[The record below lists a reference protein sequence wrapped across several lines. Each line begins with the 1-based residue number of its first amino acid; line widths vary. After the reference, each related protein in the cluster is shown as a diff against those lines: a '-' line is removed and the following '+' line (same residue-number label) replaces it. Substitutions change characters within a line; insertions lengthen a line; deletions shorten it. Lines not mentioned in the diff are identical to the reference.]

1 MPELCRIAAVVPRV
15 KPGDVA
21 FNTDEV
27 IACAKEAVAA
37 GAGVVLFPEL
47 CLTGATCGDLF
58 GSAVLLRRAEEGLC
72 RLKAAS
78 RELDA
83 VIAVGLPLLFRGIL
97 LDCAVLL
104 RKGVIAGVAGKYGTA
119 GTPFASFSEAEGAE
133 FVFDGETLRL
143 AELPVFEAGEC
154 RFAVCVGSDIT
165 LPLSPA
171 PELACRGA
179 QLLLNPAAEGEFT
192 AVSRERSAFLAAL
205 SGQLISVIVS
215 SGAGPGESGTDMLYG
230 GRAAIFDNG
239 RVDAENTPP
248 VSGRSIIYSDFF
260 PRRLESRR
268 LREKNFRCRAGKSGE
283 YIPVPP
289 LPEPPDWRFVRLAAN
304 PFVPEDPAELALRC
318 RELTAI
324 QSAALARRVE
334 AVKARK
340 LVIGLSGGL
349 DSTWAFLV
357 CVECCKRLGRPVSDI
372 CAVTMPGFG
381 TSGRTRGNA
390 EKMAELFG
398 AELRI
403 IPIADAVTGHFADIG
418 HDPEDHNVTYE
429 NSQARERTQILMD
442 LANDL
447 GGIVIGTGDLSELAM
462 GWCTYNGDQM
472 AMYGVNGSTPKTL
485 MRHLVTW
492 YAEHAACGEGRQVL
506 LDVVATPVSPELL
519 PDSQHTEK
527 LIGSYDLHDFFLWHT
542 VRYGETPEFLRK
554 AAEHVF
560 SGKFTASEID
570 GALEVFLRRFQRQ
583 QFKRNPMPDG
593 AKAGTFSLSPRGD
606 WLTPSDSEMP
616 LP

>member
-27 IACAKEAVAA
+27 ISCAKKAA
-37 GAGVVLFPEL
+37 ANGAGLVLFPEL

-72 RLKAAS
+72 RIKAAS
-78 RELDA
+78 KEMDA
-83 VIAVGLPLLFRGIL
+83 VIVVGLPLLWRGLL
-97 LDCAVLL
+97 LDCALLL
-104 RKGVIAGVAGKYGTA
+104 RKGVIAGVAGKYGTD
-119 GTPFASFSEAEGAE
+119 GTPFASFGEVGGSE
-133 FVFDGETLRL
+133 FVFAGETLRF
-143 AELPVFEAGEC
+143 AGPAVFEAGKC
-154 RFAVCVGSDIT
+154 RFAVCMGSDIA
-165 LPLSPA
+165 LPLSPT

-179 QLLLNPAAEGEFT
+179 QILLNPAAEGEFT

-205 SGQLISVIVS
+205 SSQLISVIVS
-215 SGAGPGESGTDMLYG
+215 ANAGPGESGTDMIYG

-239 RVDAENTPP
+239 RVDAENTPLLP
-248 VSGRSIIYSDFF
+248 GRSIIYGDIF
-260 PRRLESRR
+260 PRRLEFRR
-268 LREKNFRCRAGKSGE
+268 LRERNFRCRAGKSGE
-283 YIPVPP
+283 YIPLPP

-304 PFVPEDPAELALRC
+304 PFVPEDPAELSLRC

-357 CVECCKRLGRPVSDI
+357 CAECCKRLGRPAADI

-403 IPIADAVTGHFADIG
+403 IPIADAVTGHFKDIG
-418 HDPEDHNVTYE
+418 HAPEDHNVTYE

-462 GWCTYNGDQM
+462 GWCTFNGDQM
-472 AMYGVNGSTPKTL
+472 AMYGVNGATPKTL

-492 YAEHAACGEGRQVL
+492 YAEHAASGEGRQVL

-519 PDSQHTEK
+519 PGSQHTEK

-560 SGKFTASEID
+560 AGKFTSSEID
-570 GALEVFLRRFQRQ
+570 GALGVFLRRFQRQ

-593 AKAGTFSLSPRGD
+593 AKAGTFSLSTRGD

>member
-1 MPELCRIAAVVPRV
+1 MPELCRIAAAVPRV
-15 KPGDVA
+15 KPGDVV
-21 FNTDEV
+21 FNTAE
-27 IACAKEAVAA
+27 ILHCAEKAVAG
-37 GAGVVLFPEL
+37 GAGIVLFPEL
-47 CLTGATCGDLF
+47 CLTGASCGDLF
-58 GSAVLLRRAEEGLC
+58 RSAALLRRAEEGL
-72 RLKAAS
+72 RRIKTAS

-83 VIAVGLPLLFRGIL
+83 VIVVGLPVLCRGAL
-97 LDCAVLL
+97 LDCAVVL
-104 RKGVIAGVAGKYGTA
+104 RNGVIAGVAGKYGAA
-119 GTPFASFSEAEGAE
+119 GTPFASFREAEGAE
-133 FVFDGETLRL
+133 FSFAGEPLRL
-143 AELPVFEAGEC
+143 TESPVFEAGEC
-154 RFAVCVGSDIT
+154 RFAVCVGSDIAM
-165 LPLSPA
+165 PLSPA

-179 QLLLNPAAEGEFT
+179 QILLNPAADGEFA
-192 AVSRERSAFLAAL
+192 AVSRERSALLAAL

-215 SGAGPGESGTDMLYG
+215 AGAGPGESGTDMIYG

-239 RVDAENTPP
+239 RVDAENTPL
-248 VSGRSIIYSDFF
+248 SGESSIVRGDVF
-260 PRRLESRR
+260 PGRLEFRR
-268 LREKNFRCRAGKSGE
+268 LREGNFRCGAPKAGGFVSM
-283 YIPVPP
+283 PP
-289 LPEPPDWRFVRLAAN
+289 LPEPPDWSCVHLAAN
-304 PFVPEDPAELALRC
+304 PFVPEDPAELELRC
-318 RELTAI
+318 RELAAI
-324 QSAALARRVE
+324 QSAALARRVT
-334 AVKARK
+334 AVRARK

-357 CVECCKRLGRPVSDI
+357 CAECCKRLGRPASDI

-381 TSGRTRGNA
+381 TSGRTRTNA

-403 IPIADAVTGHFADIG
+403 IPIADAVTGHFRDIG
-418 HDPEDHNVTYE
+418 HDPEDHNVAYE

-462 GWCTYNGDQM
+462 GWCTFNGDQM

-492 YAEHAACGEGRQVL
+492 YAEHLAQGEGRQVL

-519 PDSQHTEK
+519 PGAQHTEK

-542 VRYGETPEFLRK
+542 VRYGAAPEFLEK
-554 AAEHVF
+554 AAAHVF
-560 SGKFTASEID
+560 SGRFTAAEI
-570 GALEVFLRRFQRQ
+570 GEALAVFLRRFQRQ

-593 AKAGTFSLSPRGD
+593 AKSGTFSLSPRGD

>member
-15 KPGDVA
+15 RPGDVV
-21 FNTDEV
+21 FNTAE
-27 IACAKEAVAA
+27 IIGCAKNAVAG
-37 GAGVVLFPEL
+37 GAGIVLFPEL
-47 CLTGATCGDLF
+47 CLTGASCGSLF
-58 GSAVLLRRAEEGLC
+58 GSAVLLRRAEEGLD
-72 RLKAAS
+72 RIKAAS

-83 VIAVGLPLLFRGIL
+83 VIVVGLPLLCRGSL
-97 LDCAVLL
+97 LNCAVVL
-104 RKGVIAGVAGKYGTA
+104 RRGAIAGIACKYAVA
-119 GTPFASFSEAEGAE
+119 GTPFSSFREAEGPE
-133 FVFDGETLRL
+133 FVLAGETLRL
-143 AELPVFEAGEC
+143 TEPPVFEAGEC
-154 RFAVCVGSDIT
+154 RFAVCLGSDIAV
-165 LPLSPA
+165 PLSPA

-179 QLLLNPAAEGEFT
+179 QILLNPAADGEF
-192 AVSRERSAFLAAL
+192 AAASREHAALLAAL
-205 SGQLISVIVS
+205 SGQLISVIAS
-215 SGAGPGESGTDMLYG
+215 AGAGPGESGTDMIYG

-239 RVDAENTPP
+239 RVDAENTPL
-248 VSGRSIIYSDFF
+248 SGESSIVLSDIF
-260 PRRLESRR
+260 PGRLEFRR
-268 LREKNFRCRAGKSGE
+268 LREKNFRCGAGKAGGYVSMA
-283 YIPVPP
+283 P
-289 LPEPPDWRFVRLAAN
+289 LPEPPDWSCVHLAAN
-304 PFVPEDPAELALRC
+304 PFVPEDPAELELRC

-324 QSAALARRVE
+324 QSAALARRVT

-357 CVECCKRLGRPVSDI
+357 CKECCRRLGRPASDI

-403 IPIADAVTGHFADIG
+403 IPIADAVTGHFRDIG
-418 HDPEDHNVTYE
+418 HDPEDHNVAYE

-462 GWCTYNGDQM
+462 GWCTFNGDQM

-492 YAEHAACGEGRQVL
+492 YAEHTACGEGRQVL

-519 PDSQHTEK
+519 PGSQHTEK

-560 SGKFTASEID
+560 AGKFTPAEIG

-593 AKAGTFSLSPRGD
+593 AKAGTFSLSPRD
-606 WLTPSDSEMP
+606 RKSTRLNSSHC
-616 LP
+616 

>member
-15 KPGDVA
+15 KPGDVV

-27 IACAKEAVAA
+27 IACAKKAVAG
-37 GAGVVLFPEL
+37 GAGLVLFPEL

-58 GSAVLLRRAEEGLC
+58 GSAVLLRRAEEGLEKV
-72 RLKAAS
+72 KAAS

-83 VIAVGLPLLFRGIL
+83 VIVVGLPLLCRGAL

-104 RKGVIAGVAGKYGTA
+104 RRGVIAGVAGKYGTA
-119 GTPFASFSEAEGAE
+119 GTPFASFGEAEGTE
-133 FVFDGETLRL
+133 FAFAGETLRL
-143 AELPVFEAGEC
+143 GELPVFEAGTC
-154 RFAVCVGSDIT
+154 RFAVCVGGDIAM
-165 LPLSPA
+165 PLSPA

-179 QLLLNPAAEGEFT
+179 QILLNPAAEGEFT

-215 SGAGPGESGTDMLYG
+215 AGAGPGESGTEMICG

-239 RVDAENTPP
+239 RVDAQNTPLAAESS
-248 VSGRSIIYSDFF
+248 VVCSDIF
-260 PRRLESRR
+260 PRRLEFRR
-268 LREKNFRCRAGKSGE
+268 LREKNFRCRAGKGGPFVSM
-283 YIPVPP
+283 PP
-289 LPEPPDWRFVRLAAN
+289 LPEPPDWSCLHLPAN

-318 RELTAI
+318 QELTAI
-324 QSAALARRVE
+324 QSAALARRVG
-334 AVKARK
+334 AVRARK
-340 LVIGLSGGL
+340 LVLGLSGGL

-357 CVECCKRLGRPVSDI
+357 CVECCKRLGRPASDI

-398 AELRI
+398 AELKVV
-403 IPIADAVTGHFADIG
+403 PIAEAVTGHFRDIG

-462 GWCTYNGDQM
+462 GWCTFNGDQM

-492 YAEHAACGEGRQVL
+492 YAGHAARGEARQVL

-519 PDSQHTEK
+519 PGAQHTEK
-527 LIGSYDLHDFFLWHT
+527 LLGSYDLHEFFLWHT

-554 AAEHVF
+554 AAEQVF
-560 SGKFTASEID
+560 AGKFTAAEI
-570 GALEVFLRRFQRQ
+570 GAALEVFSRRFQRQ

-606 WLTPSDSEMP
+606 WLTPSDGEMP
-616 LP
+616 LL

>member
-1 MPELCRIAAVVPRV
+1 MPDLCRIAAVVPRV
-15 KPGDVA
+15 KPGDVV
-21 FNTDEV
+21 FNTNEL
-27 IACAKEAVAA
+27 IARAQEAVSG
-37 GAGVVLFPEL
+37 GAGIVLFPEL

-58 GSAVLLRRAEEGLC
+58 GSAVLLRRAEEGLY
-72 RLKAAS
+72 RIKAAS
-78 RELDA
+78 KELDA
-83 VIAVGLPLLFRGIL
+83 VIVVGLPLLCRGAL
-97 LDCAVLL
+97 LDCAVML
-104 RKGVIAGVAGKYGTA
+104 RKGVIAGVTGKYGTA
-119 GTPFASFSEAEGAE
+119 GTPFASFGEAEGTE
-133 FVFDGETLRL
+133 FVFAGETLKL
-143 AELPVFEAGEC
+143 TAPPVFEAGTC
-154 RFAVCVGSDIT
+154 RFAVCVGSDIA

-179 QLLLNPAAEGEFT
+179 QILLNPAAEGEFA

-205 SGQLISVIVS
+205 SGQLVSVIVS
-215 SGAGPGESGTDMLYG
+215 AGAGPGESGTDVIYG
-230 GRAAIFDNG
+230 GRAAVFVNG
-239 RVDAENTPP
+239 RVDAENTPLAAE
-248 VSGRSIIYSDFF
+248 SSIVCCDIF
-260 PRRLESRR
+260 PRRLEFRR
-268 LREKNFRCRAGKSGE
+268 LREKNFRCRSEKEGPFIS
-283 YIPVPP
+283 IPS
-289 LPEPPDWRFVRLAAN
+289 LPEAPDWRFVRLAAN
-304 PFVPEDPAELALRC
+304 PFVPEDPAELELRC

-334 AVKARK
+334 AVRARK

-357 CVECCKRLGRPVSDI
+357 CVECCKRLDRPASDI

-398 AELRI
+398 AELKI
-403 IPIADAVTGHFADIG
+403 IPIADAVTGHFEDIG

-472 AMYGVNGSTPKTL
+472 AMYSVNGSTPKTL

-492 YAEHAACGEGRQVL
+492 YAEHTACGEGRQVL

-519 PDSQHTEK
+519 PGSQHTEK

-554 AAEHVF
+554 AAEHIF
-560 SGKFTASEID
+560 AGKFTPAEIG

-616 LP
+616 LL